1 MRFRIAMLR
10 LVAALAIAGTASA
23 SLFAA
28 DRQLLNE
35 WDVRNEI
42 HLAPG
47 VNPAVVKDYFPS
59 FYDYLDTILF
69 HPTAGYYSSGRVDF
83 TNHYRTFPGALSP
96 VFGHMVAE
104 QMFRM
109 WDGMRK
115 AGTLGPGEKF
125 TIAEFGAG
133 DGGMAESVLDYID
146 QQAATN
152 PDPRWRDFK
161 QQAIYACYDRSPALS
176 ELQRKRN
183 SRFGTRFEAR
193 QGDAT
198 NPSATIARGSLKGV
212 ILSNEL
218 PDCFSVYK
226 VILDVNGSAEIAY
239 TVPSVPNEVWARIK
253 PSLPAAARNLIQKD
267 DEAISHQLFTDKNP
281 QNPSAPR
288 DRVYLSRAGFSA
300 ILDAFNAGSSYEN
313 NVKLLQ
319 FQELYVP
326 AAVMPELAQHLR
338 QYAHSYA
345 YALMKSGKG
354 MVTYINL
361 GEGKFIQ
368 GAGAALKAGYVITID
383 YGSNW
388 EGTLA
393 QDFDHLRM
401 YGPGSSQSHA
411 DPYHSPTLNDMT
423 TDVNF
428 SHIAAEGKS
437 VGLEALYFGPQH
449 SLQMGTPVDLDQLPP
464 SRVQTPDETAD
475 FQQWA
480 GLFYSWEAY
489 KVLIQQKDKTDA
501 AYRYPGDGAQALTIS
516 ENGLSPAERQRL
528 TEIEKKLGR

>member
-1 MRFRIAMLR
+1 MRLRIAVLR
-10 LVAALAIAGTASA
+10 LVAALAIAGTASPT
-23 SLFAA
+23 LFAA
-28 DRQLLNE
+28 NRQLLND

-42 HLAPG
+42 QLAPG
-47 VNPAVVKDYFPS
+47 VNPALVKDYFPS
-59 FYDYLDTILF
+59 FYDYLDTVLF

-83 TNHYRTFPGALSP
+83 NNHYRTFPGALAP

-115 AGTLGPGEKF
+115 AGTLGPTEKF

-133 DGGMAESVLDYID
+133 DGAMAESVLDYID
-146 QQAATN
+146 NQAATSK
-152 PDPRWRDFK
+152 DPRWREFK
-161 QQAIYACYDRSPALS
+161 QQVVYACYDRSPALS
-176 ELQRKRN
+176 EIQRKRN
-183 SRFGTRFEAR
+183 SRFGPRFEAR

-198 NPSATIARGSLKGV
+198 NPSATLARASLKGV
-212 ILSNEL
+212 VLSNEL

-226 VILDVNGSAEIAY
+226 VILDVSGTAEIAY
-239 TVPSVPNEVWARIK
+239 TVPSVPNDVWARFE
-253 PSLPAAARNLIQKD
+253 PTMPAAARNLIKKD
-267 DEAISHQLFTDKNP
+267 DEAIYHKLFADKNP
-281 QNPSAPR
+281 QNPNAPR

-300 ILDAFNAGSSYEN
+300 ILSALNASANYEN
-313 NVKLLQ
+313 NVKQLQ

-326 AAVMPELAQHLR
+326 ATVLPELAEHLR
-338 QYAHSYA
+338 QYARSYA
-345 YALMKSGKG
+345 YALTKSGKG

-361 GEGKFIQ
+361 NEAKFIQ

-383 YGSNW
+383 YGANW
-388 EGTLA
+388 EGTLG
-393 QDFDHLRM
+393 QEFDHLRM

-437 VGLEALYFGPQH
+437 VGLQAMYFGPQH
-449 SLQMGTPVDLDQLPP
+449 SLQMGTPIDLDRLPSTRP
-464 SRVQTPDETAD
+464 QTPEETAD

-501 AYRYPGDGAQALTIS
+501 AYRYPGEAAEPLTIS
-516 ENGLSPAERQRL
+516 ENGLSPAERQKL
-528 TEIEKKLGR
+528 ADIEKKLGR